1 MHLHGW
7 DWGFPALM
15 VTYSMHACVLDV
27 YFYLAIGN
35 IVKNRQKLQSEIPF
49 QKTRCSCGFRATAL
63 CQLPAIT
70 AAQNVTAYISGVA
83 DGVNEL

>member
-15 VTYSMHACVLDV
+15 VTYSMRACVLDV
-27 YFYLAIGN
+27 YFLFGDWEYCEKQAKAAVRNPL
-35 IVKNRQKLQSEIPF
+35 S
-49 QKTRCSCGFRATAL
+49 KTRCSCGFRATAL